1 MKSKKSQTAPKNS
14 KKSQTEPKNS
24 KKIQTAPKNSILRV
38 GGYNN
43 VRRSMRN
50 SYPPLTTL
58 ISDDVITMLFKI
70 ASDYETFSSE
80 LDSNKNQIF
89 ETILKFTKD
98 VCRIIS
104 EYEPSRNLP
113 LSQKDYLKKL
123 RLFCLGGSQAN
134 ANPNIIV
141 NSKRNQS
148 NVASLKLLRMF
159 TPIVI
164 ARMINLHDP
173 ENQSIYKIGE
183 RLAYLDLL
191 LHKQLKD
198 VDPGKAI
205 TYFLREPVYVQNNVS
220 KNRDFKKYIENMSK
234 ELNKMTEGKRK
245 NKKTQVV
252 KALQDLPEKYK
263 KLVQSIRV
271 FYDKKKV
278 YGLRLKIE
286 NGPANHNSL
295 SNRSLQNLLS
305 FATKNNSTLK
315 GLGPS
320 SLFMAFLDNALKEHG
335 GTARGK
341 CGGFRGTIDKSLLR
355 RRVVFKSVVMGNEGV
370 VPPSSLS
377 ALKRGLAAI
386 NHGRLHI
393 LKTQIHNGNIT
404 VGVPRNMS
412 NAKKYLEAMASK
424 HVRNSKFFMENYTR
438 NNNTLY
444 YLQVDAEIH
453 LPVRLTRDGSALEPF
468 DPNTMDENKEV
479 LWTSYGLQL
488 NEKPGG
494 SFDFFDFIKYVYT
507 GNKSVPSKIINNVSR
522 RGINGCYG
530 SYKDCK
536 IFVIQMDSKTT
547 AFLHEKYYYDS
558 ISNTNYA
565 EQVKQILT
573 SCKAENAQTGT
584 ASSNNTPVSARPGT
598 ARKRPA
604 TARGKGQETATSNQ
618 KRIRTGSKTPA
629 TAQSRTPAA
638 TARTRV
644 RSKLGVKKSQGSK
657 RGTRVGL
664 TSIPEN
670 PFSAG
675 FGTPASGTGSPMITN

>member
-1 MKSKKSQTAPKNS
+1 MSLANPQTAGEIV
-14 KKSQTEPKNS
+14 T
-24 KKIQTAPKNSILRV
+24 
-38 GGYNN
+38 
-43 VRRSMRN
+43 
-50 SYPPLTTL
+50 TTL
-58 ISDDVITMLFKI
+58 RSRTGKAADNVT
-70 ASDYETFSSE
+70 
-80 LDSNKNQIF
+80 KNTALLMRLRKKGNVKPVTGGR
-89 ETILKFTKD
+89 TIMQ
-98 VCRIIS
+98 
-104 EYEPSRNLP
+104 E
-113 LSQKDYLKKL
+113 
-123 RLFCLGGSQAN
+123 
-134 ANPNIIV
+134 
-141 NSKRNQS
+141 
-148 NVASLKLLRMF
+148 
-159 TPIVI
+159 
-164 ARMINLHDP
+164 
-173 ENQSIYKIGE
+173 IGK
-183 RLAYLDLL
+183 RLADLDLL

-234 ELNKMTEGKRK
+234 ELNKMKEGKRK

-488 NEKPGG
+488 NEKSGG
-494 SFDFFDFIKYVYT
+494 KFDFFDFIKYVYT
-507 GNKSVPSKIINNVSR
+507 GNESGPSKIIKNVTGK
-522 RGINGCYG
+522 GISGG
-530 SYKDCK
+530 DK
-536 IFVIQMDSKTT
+536 IFVIQMDSRTT
-547 AFLHEKYYYDS
+547 EFLHKKYYYDP
-558 ISNTNYA
+558 ISNTDYVA
-565 EQVKQILT
+565 QVKQILT
-573 SCKAENAQTGT
+573 SCNTGM
-584 ASSNNTPVSARPGT
+584 NMDINTPAVTARPGT

-604 TARGKGQETATSNQ
+604 TARGKGQETATSKQ

-664 TSIPEN
+664 TSIPKN

>member
-1 MKSKKSQTAPKNS
+1 MSSRPTRTPK
-14 KKSQTEPKNS
+14 PRLD
-24 KKIQTAPKNSILRV
+24 I
-38 GGYNN
+38 
-43 VRRSMRN
+43 
-50 SYPPLTTL
+50 L
-58 ISDDVITMLFKI
+58 ISDDEITMLFKI

-80 LDSNKNQIF
+80 LDSKKNQIF

-104 EYEPSRNLP
+104 EYEPSRNLI
-113 LSQKDYLKKL
+113 LSRKDYLKKL

-134 ANPNIIV
+134 ANTNTIV
-141 NSKRNQS
+141 NSNRIQS
-148 NVASLKLLRMF
+148 KEVSLKLLGMF
-159 TPIVI
+159 SASTISKKIGLPPDQQNIF
-164 ARMINLHDP
+164 
-173 ENQSIYKIGE
+173 KIGE
-183 RLAYLDLL
+183 KLKYLDLL

-205 TYFLREPVYVQNNVS
+205 TYFLREERYVPNNVS
-220 KNRDFKKYIENMSK
+220 KKRDFKKYIENMSK
-234 ELNKMTEGKRK
+234 ELEKMESGNRK
-245 NKKTQVV
+245 KKKQNVINALRGLPDEYQELV
-252 KALQDLPEKYK
+252 K
-263 KLVQSIRV
+263 SIKV
-271 FYDKKKV
+271 FYPKQKKV
-278 YGLRLKIE
+278 YGLRLKIN
-286 NGPANHNSL
+286 NGPANHNGL

-305 FATKNNSTLK
+305 LATENTNILNL
-315 GLGPS
+315 LGPS
-320 SLFMAFLDNALKEHG
+320 SLFMAFIDNALKEHG
-335 GTARGK
+335 GLARGK

-355 RRVVFKSVVMGNEGV
+355 RRVVFKSAITGINS
-370 VPPSSLS
+370 SSLS

-386 NHGRLHI
+386 NHGRMHI
-393 LKTQIHNGNIT
+393 LKTLPNFGNKS

-412 NAKKYLEAMASK
+412 VPNKYLNAMSSK
-424 HVRNSKFFMENYTR
+424 TVRNSKFFAENYKR
-438 NNNTLY
+438 NKNTLY
-444 YLQVDAEIH
+444 DLQVNTEIH

-468 DPNTMDENKEV
+468 DPITMDENKEV

-494 SFDFFDFIKYVYT
+494 RFDFFDFIKYVYT
-507 GNKSVPSKIINNVSR
+507 GNKSGPSNIIKNARR

-530 SYKDCK
+530 SHKDCK

-547 AFLHEKYYYDS
+547 AFLHKKYYYDS

-565 EQVKQILT
+565 AQVKQILT

>member
-1 MKSKKSQTAPKNS
+1 MSSRPTRTPKPRLD
-14 KKSQTEPKNS
+14 K
-24 KKIQTAPKNSILRV
+24 
-38 GGYNN
+38 
-43 VRRSMRN
+43 
-50 SYPPLTTL
+50 L
-58 ISDDVITMLFKI
+58 ISDDEITMLFKI
-70 ASDYETFSSE
+70 ASDYETFKSE
-80 LDSNKNQIF
+80 LNPNQSGIF
-89 ETILKFTKD
+89 ETILEFTKD
-98 VCRIIS
+98 VCDIIS
-104 EYEPSRNLP
+104 KYEPSRNLI

-134 ANPNIIV
+134 ANTNTIV
-141 NSKRNQS
+141 NSNRIQNKE
-148 NVASLKLLRMF
+148 VSLKLLGMF
-159 TPIVI
+159 SASTISKKIGLPPGQQNIF
-164 ARMINLHDP
+164 
-173 ENQSIYKIGE
+173 SIYKK
-183 RLAYLDLL
+183 LASLDLL

-205 TYFLREPVYVQNNVS
+205 TYFLREERYVRNNDS
-220 KNRDFKKYIENMSK
+220 KKRDFKKYIENMSN
-234 ELNKMTEGKRK
+234 ELKNMKNGNRK
-245 NKKTQVV
+245 NKKQQVV
-252 KALQDLPEKYK
+252 KALQGLSDEYQE
-263 KLVQSIRV
+263 LVKSIKV
-271 FYDKKKV
+271 FYPKQKKV
-278 YGLRLKIE
+278 YGLRLKIN
-286 NGPANHNSL
+286 NGPANHNGL

-305 FATKNNSTLK
+305 FATENTNILNL
-315 GLGPS
+315 LGPS
-320 SLFMAFLDNALKEHG
+320 SLFMAFIDNALKEHG
-335 GTARGK
+335 GLARGK

-355 RRVVFKSVVMGNEGV
+355 RRVVFKSAIPGINS
-370 VPPSSLS
+370 SSLS

-386 NHGRLHI
+386 NHGRMHI
-393 LKTQIHNGNIT
+393 LKTLPNFGNKT
-404 VGVPRNMS
+404 VGVPRNMRQP
-412 NAKKYLEAMASK
+412 KKYLNAMASNT
-424 HVRNSKFFMENYTR
+424 VRNSNFFAENYKR
-438 NNNTLY
+438 NKNTLY
-444 YLQVDAEIH
+444 DLQVNTSRHI
-453 LPVRLTRDGSALEPF
+453 PVRLTRDGSALEPF
-468 DPNTMDENKEV
+468 DPRTMTENKEV

-494 SFDFFDFIKYVYT
+494 RFDFFDFIKYVYT
-507 GNKSVPSKIINNVSR
+507 GNKSGPSKIISNVSR
-522 RGINGCYG
+522 RGINGG
-530 SYKDCK
+530 GK

-547 AFLHEKYYYDS
+547 KFLHKKYYYDS

-565 EQVKQILT
+565 AQVKQILT

-598 ARKRPA
+598 ARKRSA